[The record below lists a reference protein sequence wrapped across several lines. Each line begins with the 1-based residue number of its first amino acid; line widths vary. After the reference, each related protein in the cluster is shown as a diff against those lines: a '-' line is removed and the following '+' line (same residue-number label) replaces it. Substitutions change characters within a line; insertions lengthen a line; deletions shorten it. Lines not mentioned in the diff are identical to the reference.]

1 MTSPIIT
8 NNPNSLSKLFFLLL
22 KTSLVNEFM
31 PVPLWPRPPKA
42 HPQDI
47 PMDVVR
53 DSAEA

>member
-1 MTSPIIT
+1 MISAIIT
-8 NNPNSLSKLFFLLL
+8 NNSNSLSNLLFLLL
-22 KTSLVNEFM
+22 KISLLNEFM
-31 PVPLWPRPPKA
+31 PGPLWPWPLKV